1 MKTVPKPGLHY
12 HIDLTQF
19 IGFNKSRSSHQ
30 RCSVKNVLLEI
41 PQNSQENT
49 CAIVSFL
56 VAGLRLNIYIYIYIY
71 IYICIHTLYIER
83 YR

>member
-56 VAGLRLNIYIYIYIY
+56 VAGLRLNIYIYIHAYTHYI
-71 IYICIHTLYIER
+71 
-83 YR
+83 